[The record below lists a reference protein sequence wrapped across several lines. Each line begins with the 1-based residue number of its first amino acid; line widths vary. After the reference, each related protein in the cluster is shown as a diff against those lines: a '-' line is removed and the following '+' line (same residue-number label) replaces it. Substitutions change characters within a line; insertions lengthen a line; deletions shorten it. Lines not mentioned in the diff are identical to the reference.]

1 MNLKYGANMKIQA
14 INNYKRS
21 DFSSIVST
29 PQCRQNSFQ
38 DSFVYSD
45 GNKSSV
51 SFGSSAGMFF
61 KKIIGPVIGRNLI
74 KPVED
79 YSDKADLVE
88 DYHIE
93 LSKGIQEY
101 FDETI
106 PPEKLTNILSPDK
119 FRTMLPELTTDNY
132 ICKPKNL
139 ENGVYCIDLD
149 YETNYTKGGKRNIFD
164 IMDNV
169 AKFANKYYAQ
179 CGHDFIFAIA
189 DRDTLESARHVV
201 RIIGENPDKYQHVK
215 FLPACKVSYTHES
228 PNSKIK
234 YENSNF
240 IVYGVNP
247 FSSRMNTLFDKLSRK
262 RKTMLINF
270 IAAVNKLYPEFSYQI
285 KEFAKQN
292 NFMYEKDYAISNLYW
307 RAREYSEA
315 KGEMAM
321 KSLKPVPEDIISDA
335 DDIINQLG
343 KLYIGAGFEE
353 FEGADSNIDIN
364 AELNKTIKGVFEKYS
379 THIDPQSGEL
389 VSSAETIYSN
399 LITTLNMEPQKPVM
413 AFAAP
418 YYLCHDFDDAKDYTE
433 DRYPK
438 VIEFMEKMKES
449 SSDMLTAFQSVV
461 PMYDLDKDL
470 SLEKVKKFN
479 EYLRQNAKG
488 FYEVGG
494 SLIQHDPMPFC

>member
-1 MNLKYGANMKIQA
+1 MNSNYGAKMKIQA
-14 INNYKRS
+14 INNNYINS
-21 DFSSIVST
+21 FSSTVK
-29 PQCRQNSFQ
+29 RQNANPKQKQ
-38 DSFVYSD
+38 DSFVSSD
-45 GNKSSV
+45 DKKSS
-51 SFGSSAGMFF
+51 FSSDVVMFL
-61 KKIIGPVIGRNLI
+61 KKAIGPVIGINLVKPVI
-74 KPVED
+74 NKKSENNEPVED
-79 YSDKADLVE
+79 FHL
-88 DYHIE
+88 E
-93 LSKGIQEY
+93 LAQGIQDY

-106 PPEKLTNILSPDK
+106 PPENLTGILSPDK
-119 FRTMLPELTTDNY
+119 FREILPHLTTDNY

-139 ENGVYCIDLD
+139 ESGVYCIDLD

-169 AKFANKYYAQ
+169 ARFADSYYEQ
-179 CGHDFIFAIA
+179 TKKEFIFAIA
-189 DRDTLESARHVV
+189 DRDTLESAKHVV
-201 RIIGENPDKYQHVK
+201 RIIGENPDKYKHVK

-247 FSSRMNTLFDKLSRK
+247 FSSRLNTLFNKLSIK

-270 IAAVNKLYPEFSYQI
+270 ITAVSKLYPEFSYQI

-321 KSLKPVPEDIISDA
+321 KSLKPVPEDIIQDA

-353 FEGADSNIDIN
+353 FEGPDSNIDIN
-364 AELNKTIKGVFEKYS
+364 AELNKTIKGIFEKYS

-399 LITTLNMEPQKPVM
+399 LITTLNMEPQKPIV

-418 YYLCHDFDDAKDYTE
+418 YYLCHDFDNPDDYME
-433 DRYPK
+433 DKYPK
-438 VIEFMEKMKES
+438 VVEFMNTMRDS
-449 SSDMLTAFQSVV
+449 SNGMLTAFQSVV

-479 EYLRQNAKG
+479 EYLRKNTED